1 MRRRSRFSSFSVLCR
16 AAILIA
22 AVLAAWE
29 SARATPSQSAEV
41 LERRGKQIAG
51 TGNIAPQLTLSQP
64 TGGWTAS
71 LQIEIAGS
79 CSDETAD
86 PISATVN
93 GVRYFI
99 RSSGGRFSRKFPA
112 APGKNTVVV
121 ECVNRAGAARETRT
135 LEAVISALPL
145 KVVLTSDTDGVYTD
159 LHIYEPDGHHVYW
172 ASTESPSGG
181 IFVLNQQE
189 DSFDQPGYGPYLY
202 VHPAPRAGV
211 YRIDANYW
219 PGAAVQHTLANLDI
233 VLDEGLAGEKRV
245 RVRKPLARPGET
257 KTLAYVLIRPN
268 KQPPVLFVPEQDP
281 ESRMP
286 EEVARYKREVEPKIN
301 SSAENETEAYLLPA
315 DEDAARRAVV
325 LLALAQARKKSPRW
339 ENKQQ
344 DCAGL
349 VRFAYR
355 EALTERSAPNLKR
368 LALPNNVHLPVV
380 SRAARRMFRSF
391 PNIWLTGLTEQGVER
406 YSAFADA
413 ETLVGYNFRLKG
425 RNLRDA
431 AKGDLLV
438 YRKPA
443 ESDQPFHIM
452 LYVPGRGGDV
462 VVYHNGAQGEEGQV
476 RVVDVGELMR
486 APDAVWIPRAEN
498 PYFLGVFSWNRF
510 NPGDAE
516 SL

>member
-1 MRRRSRFSSFSVLCR
+1 
-16 AAILIA
+16 
-22 AVLAAWE
+22 
-29 SARATPSQSAEV
+29 
-41 LERRGKQIAG
+41 
-51 TGNIAPQLTLSQP
+51 
-64 TGGWTAS
+64 
-71 LQIEIAGS
+71 
-79 CSDETAD
+79 
-86 PISATVN
+86 
-93 GVRYFI
+93 
-99 RSSGGRFSRKFPA
+99 
-112 APGKNTVVV
+112 
-121 ECVNRAGAARETRT
+121 
-135 LEAVISALPL
+135 
-145 KVVLTSDTDGVYTD
+145 
-159 LHIYEPDGHHVYW
+159 
-172 ASTESPSGG
+172 
-181 IFVLNQQE
+181 
-189 DSFDQPGYGPYLY
+189 
-202 VHPAPRAGV
+202 
-211 YRIDANYW
+211 
-219 PGAAVQHTLANLDI
+219 
-233 VLDEGLAGEKRV
+233 
-245 RVRKPLARPGET
+245 
-257 KTLAYVLIRPN
+257 VLIRPN